1 MIKFNMLYYCCFAHP
16 TLIMRRRFFTQL
28 NYSPGKIEDYR
39 LWLSYLSIKE
49 IVFANIGTVLLLL
62 RKHKSNLSSNST
74 LEDEIKVKKL
84 ALKELLSIDY
94 SDQLVK
100 EFIQITGKKVNSQD
114 DLAKITNKKGLV
126 SLFNNLIA
134 YYQQDKSLEKCI

>member
-1 MIKFNMLYYCCFAHP
+1 
-16 TLIMRRRFFTQL
+16 MRRRFFTQL

-94 SDQLVK
+94 SD
-100 EFIQITGKKVNSQD
+100 
-114 DLAKITNKKGLV
+114 
-126 SLFNNLIA
+126 
-134 YYQQDKSLEKCI
+134 